1 MPRHYHV
8 TEDQVF
14 AIFVE
19 EEKKVSQG
27 SAPLSNSFPAIKSLL
42 CCEQLSDLH
51 KEALKSSHRRFK
63 IAKSKHHRKGG
74 YPAVIEKASK
84 EILLEIE
91 IDNDEKPAKK
101 KPSKLKGLDELSR
114 KQLKRRTDGVFAAV
128 QDLAAAENVSV
139 AHILGFLLTR
149 SPKNERIR
157 GIGEAR

>member
-51 KEALKSSHRRFK
+51 KEALKSS
-63 IAKSKHHRKGG
+63 
-74 YPAVIEKASK
+74 YTCASK
-84 EILLEIE
+84 MQKLSITGKVVIL
-91 IDNDEKPAKK
+91 
-101 KPSKLKGLDELSR
+101 
-114 KQLKRRTDGVFAAV
+114 Q
-128 QDLAAAENVSV
+128 
-139 AHILGFLLTR
+139 
-149 SPKNERIR
+149 
-157 GIGEAR
+157 